1 MRKLRGEAYAFS
13 AGRKSK
19 LLDYPKYTDSKFRN
33 NSSL

>member
-19 LLDYPKYTDSKFRN
+19 LLDYPKYIEKQQFIF
-33 NSSL
+33 L